1 MQIIVH
7 GATGRMGQNLLK
19 LIEQNPGHTLA
30 AAVSPELETCPE
42 RQAYHSLA
50 DYQGPADMIVDFS
63 HHSAVGALLDYAEA
77 RQIPVVIGTT
87 GHTGEEKARI
97 AEAAGRIPVF
107 QSGNMSVGVAL
118 LVQLARQT
126 AQAFPDAEIEIVEIH
141 HDQKLDVPSG
151 TALMLYEA
159 AKKEKGPETEPVFGR
174 YGRAEKRTCG
184 EIGIHAVRGGTVTG
198 EHEVGFYGNGE
209 ELILTHR
216 AENRALFAQGAL
228 RAARYLMDRPAGL
241 YSMRDVVREM
251 LG

>member
-7 GATGRMGQNLLK
+7 GATGRMGQNLWK

-63 HHSAVGALLDYAEA
+63 HHCAVEALLDYAEA

-151 TALMLYEA
+151 TALMIA
-159 AKKEKGPETEPVFGR
+159 DGIKSVRPETTYNIGR
-174 YGRAEKRTCG
+174 PENGKRTRE
-184 EIGIHAVRGGTVTG
+184 EIGLHSLRLGNVVGI
-198 EHEVGFYGNGE
+198 HEVLVSTGTQTITLKHE
-209 ELILTHR
+209 AHDR
-216 AENRALFAQGAL
+216 MLFAEGAMT
-228 RAARYLMDRPAGL
+228 AAQYLEGKPAGL
-241 YSMRDVVREM
+241 YNMQTM
-251 LG
+251 LEG